1 MRTQYASAPT
11 LLTSKF
17 DSVFSEFTK
26 GTDNPLDKLEN
37 EFVQRMITL
46 VQAESN
52 SLIKTLK
59 GATSEEDIDK
69 AKWNLIPRMQQLLW
83 YLWRDGWALGKDT
96 AVRELALAKFTTNN
110 ELAEFASDSDST
122 GSRRS
127 LRNKTRISSIKTPLE
142 DSRVKKAI
150 EDRTLE
156 LSKEYSESTNKEI
169 KDAFREF
176 NNSKDKKDA
185 RAKLEER
192 IARAIGANNEQSNK
206 RVRDTAARAKVI
218 ARTELTGAYNT
229 ARIDS
234 FAAAGVKRFLWV
246 ANIVP
251 GRTCDPCLER
261 NGVIYTLEEI
271 RTNFPPLHPHCFTEE
286 TKILMDDGSEK
297 SIANISVGDRVV
309 TATASRVQSVYNT
322 FKTRYIGQ
330 ILEIELSDGR
340 KIETTPDHPF
350 WDGNLFIPAS
360 SIKRGQ
366 SLWVYG
372 AVAGAKSGVN
382 DLLALQEKDV
392 NGAFLLQDKG
402 ETSDNAKSDAIS
414 WIADNKSTARESSG
428 VGYLRGERRNNQ
440 ALHRRE
446 DGYWF
451 DISTDEYIKRSYS
464 TASHRDGHND
474 ENSIRCSCFPMASR
488 RWNTKKTGIGN
499 RENSSEGS
507 SHKTDWSSQPKNIG
521 EDEKKQPDSQPRS
534 SQENQRDEN
543 QEWNSFNWKK
553 KSCLWESLRKQW
565 NQELQSREKG
575 GSWEH
580 LLSLS
585 MGGKLC
591 EDIKPSQPRMGLRGE
606 EIRDTKRTNLLPG
619 FLPTKTR
626 FIRRDKG
633 KVDRGCEREDG
644 FIQVDVPGYQDS
656 SDRGVEV
663 QHTHSSF
670 QGIAPLRVIGIK
682 HKYFD
687 GYVYNFSVEN
697 DEVYIANGIL
707 VHNCRCTLKPLQEDD
722 DRVKNQ
728 KKGIKDAIAPIA
740 AGWLFGKA
748 AEKVS
753 AAAMAEIDKIPDKE
767 EKENA
772 LWRNILIAGGA
783 VLGLAGIY
791 YLVTRNPTVKQAT
804 QRATKEAV
812 EELGDQVEAYRQ
824 KKQAQEGLTEDKQPS
839 ALGQGTV
846 TAASLPP
853 SVQQNLPSEL
863 VNSNADIRNMSPQEI
878 SRLTGMSIKDAT
890 RLRLQLDEELA
901 KNPVKPEK
909 TVDKMNNKQL
919 KALGLTNKQINE
931 LRRMKRQGQSFATI
945 DDLKKIKGV
954 GDRKIQEIKRRVE
967 EERDP
972 SLVLGG
978 KKIEELSTKE
988 LKEYLRLSQN
998 QAVAVREYL
1007 RKNRITKIE
1016 DLRNVPGI
1024 GKETVA
1030 RAAYG
1035 VMRTTPR
1042 ANINN
1047 FGNEGGVSNVN
1058 LLSQRTG
1065 ISRNLAQIIAD
1076 ERQQNGDFADMDD
1089 FRKRVNNRLRDS
1101 GSRVRLG
1108 KSAIKKI
1115 NDNVTFLPNGEEE
1128 KPLII
1133 PLKINPST
1141 PLPQKQTRM
1150 GDPRTP
1156 QVEPERMAAPLPQ
1169 KKVLPGSTRIKGRRV
1184 SPEERVN
1191 AAKLEDE
1198 RQYRELAKE
1207 VEAYHLIPGTKGKI
1221 TKQVK
1226 QRIEQN
1232 ASAIRRQ
1239 EQAYIAANNSVTNA
1253 VNRIDNIEN
1262 DVAKL
1267 EEAYRTGRNIE
1278 EAKAAYLQAIARTE
1292 GELDATTRALA
1303 NANELDV
1310 AISRTDSVRS
1320 AAEQSINSN
1329 VGRQAR
1335 QKALDAK
1342 LKAARV
1348 DTTDLENDLQSDRT
1362 LQAIDNQIAQLE
1374 RLSASIQQDPSN
1386 IRGNIQNSKA
1396 RLEELRNRVNQ
1407 VSNQRASLKREYKEK
1422 FSLVQQEINGVE
1434 AQIADVQTKLNF
1446 ANRERERSTNR
1457 LAGIEIRIKSNDASP
1472 NAEALKNEKATLV
1485 RKINELNA
1493 QTRSLSREL
1502 RELKSQLST
1511 LKKRRKSN
1519 KDNRGF
1525 SRGGK
1530 LAMFVSN
1537 MRNGI

>member
-1 MRTQYASAPT
+1 MKSSTP
-11 LLTSKF
+11 LLSKF
-17 DSVFSEFTK
+17 DSVFSQFAK
-26 GTDNPLDKLEN
+26 DDNSPLDKLEN

-52 SLIKTLK
+52 SLIKSLR

-156 LSKEYSESTNKEI
+156 LSNDYSESTNKEI

-229 ARIDS
+229 ARVDS

-251 GRTCDPCLER
+251 GRTCNPCLER

-271 RTNFPPLHPHCFTEE
+271 RTNFPPLHPH
-286 TKILMDDGSEK
+286 
-297 SIANISVGDRVV
+297 
-309 TATASRVQSVYNT
+309 
-322 FKTRYIGQ
+322 
-330 ILEIELSDGR
+330 
-340 KIETTPDHPF
+340 
-350 WDGNLFIPAS
+350 
-360 SIKRGQ
+360 
-366 SLWVYG
+366 
-372 AVAGAKSGVN
+372 
-382 DLLALQEKDV
+382 
-392 NGAFLLQDKG
+392 
-402 ETSDNAKSDAIS
+402 
-414 WIADNKSTARESSG
+414 
-428 VGYLRGERRNNQ
+428 
-440 ALHRRE
+440 
-446 DGYWF
+446 
-451 DISTDEYIKRSYS
+451 
-464 TASHRDGHND
+464 
-474 ENSIRCSCFPMASR
+474 
-488 RWNTKKTGIGN
+488 
-499 RENSSEGS
+499 
-507 SHKTDWSSQPKNIG
+507 
-521 EDEKKQPDSQPRS
+521 
-534 SQENQRDEN
+534 
-543 QEWNSFNWKK
+543 
-553 KSCLWESLRKQW
+553 
-565 NQELQSREKG
+565 
-575 GSWEH
+575 
-580 LLSLS
+580 
-585 MGGKLC
+585 
-591 EDIKPSQPRMGLRGE
+591 
-606 EIRDTKRTNLLPG
+606 
-619 FLPTKTR
+619 
-626 FIRRDKG
+626 
-633 KVDRGCEREDG
+633 
-644 FIQVDVPGYQDS
+644 
-656 SDRGVEV
+656 
-663 QHTHSSF
+663 
-670 QGIAPLRVIGIK
+670 
-682 HKYFD
+682 
-687 GYVYNFSVEN
+687 
-697 DEVYIANGIL
+697 
-707 VHNCRCTLKPLQEDD
+707 CRCTLKPLQEDD

-767 EKENA
+767 EKKNDIGTKLFIGISA
-772 LWRNILIAGGA
+772 A
-783 VLGLAGIY
+783 LGLAGIY

-804 QRATKEAV
+804 QRATKETV

-824 KKQAQEGLTEDKQPS
+824 RKQAQEGLTEDKQPS
-839 ALGQGTV
+839 ALGQGAV

-863 VNSNADIRNMSPQEI
+863 VNSNADIRNISPQEI
-878 SRLTGMSIKDAT
+878 SRLTGMSIRDAT

-919 KALGLTNKQINE
+919 KALGLTNKQINQ

-954 GDRKIQEIKRRVE
+954 SDRKIQEIKRRVE

-1058 LLSQRTG
+1058 LLSERTG

-1076 ERQQNGDFADMDD
+1076 ERQQNGNFADMDD
-1089 FRKRVNNRLRDS
+1089 FRKRVNKRLKDS
-1101 GSRVRLG
+1101 GSKVRLG
-1108 KSAIKKI
+1108 KSVIKKI
-1115 NDNVTFLPNGEEE
+1115 NDNVTFLPSGEEE

-1133 PLKINPST
+1133 PPKINPSK

-1156 QVEPERMAAPLPQ
+1156 QVEPERMVAPSPQ

-1221 TKQVK
+1221 RGQVK
-1226 QRIEQN
+1226 RRI
-1232 ASAIRRQ
+1232 S
-1239 EQAYIAANNSVTNA
+1239 
-1253 VNRIDNIEN
+1253 EN
-1262 DVAKL
+1262 
-1267 EEAYRTGRNIE
+1267 T
-1278 EAKAAYLQAIARTE
+1278 AIARQQENAYVAANSSANRATRVIDSLEEDVKALEDAYRSGNTE
-1292 GELDATTRALA
+1292 KIGDAKEAYLNQIKRVESRLDEITVPSSDDIDAAIEQTK
-1303 NANELDV
+1303 V
-1310 AISRTDSVRS
+1310 ARS
-1320 AAEQSINSN
+1320 AAERSIASN
-1329 VGRQAR
+1329 AQRNTRRKAIEAR
-1335 QKALDAK
+1335 MKASRA
-1342 LKAARV
+1342 
-1348 DTTDLENDLQSDRT
+1348 DTSELENELQRNYT
-1362 LQAIDNQIAQLE
+1362 LERIDDQIDSLD
-1374 RLSASIQQDPSN
+1374 RLSASLQNDPNNVRATIQRN
-1386 IRGNIQNSKA
+1386 KA
-1396 RLEELRNRVNQ
+1396 RLQELKERVAN
-1407 VSNQRASLKREYKEK
+1407 ASALETPTVKPQPQPSR
-1422 FSLVQQEINGVE
+1422 FTLLQQEINDIE
-1434 AQIADVQTKLNF
+1434 RQIPFAESKLNVT
-1446 ANRERERSTNR
+1446 NREKEKNVNR
-1457 LAGIEIRIKSNDASP
+1457 LAGIEIRIRSNDAGP
-1472 NAEALKNEKATLV
+1472 NAEVLKKEKAKLEREISRLT
-1485 RKINELNA
+1485 A
-1493 QTRSLSREL
+1493 QARSLSSEL
-1502 RELKSQLST
+1502 RGLKSQLST

-1537 MRNGI
+1537 LRNGI